1 MTKIA
6 IKPLLKTSS
15 GLLLAVLVLTALD
28 ISLDQVNPAITA
40 QENAPS
46 GEKVV
51 HLLQEPRHRTVH
63 RAGGLFLLDVQVNPG
78 DESFQHIHD
87 QAILLTSISSGA
99 GPSNGTVRAI
109 TDYATTP
116 LTHNV
121 SNGGPG
127 LLRIIALVNDGSGVT
142 GEPTDRPSGMS
153 SNPDIENSWFRSYRI
168 ELDPG
173 EETLLQTH
181 RNPTVIIQGTE
192 GTVHVTREDGITAE
206 LDMAGDWAW
215 RDANSPFT
223 IQNKGQTSVAV
234 AINEGRE

>member
-1 MTKIA
+1 
-6 IKPLLKTSS
+6 
-15 GLLLAVLVLTALD
+15 
-28 ISLDQVNPAITA
+28 
-40 QENAPS
+40 
-46 GEKVV
+46 
-51 HLLQEPRHRTVH
+51 
-63 RAGGLFLLDVQVNPG
+63 
-78 DESFQHIHD
+78 
-87 QAILLTSISSGA
+87 
-99 GPSNGTVRAI
+99 
-109 TDYATTP
+109 
-116 LTHNV
+116 
-121 SNGGPG
+121 
-127 LLRIIALVNDGSGVT
+127 
-142 GEPTDRPSGMS
+142 MS

-181 RNPTVIIQGTE
+181 RNPTVIIQGTQ